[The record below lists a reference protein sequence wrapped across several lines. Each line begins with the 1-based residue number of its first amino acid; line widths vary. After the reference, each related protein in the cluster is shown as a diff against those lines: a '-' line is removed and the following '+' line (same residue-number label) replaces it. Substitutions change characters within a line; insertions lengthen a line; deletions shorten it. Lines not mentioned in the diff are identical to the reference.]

1 MVVVELR
8 HENSL
13 LESDVGT
20 LLYHAAAKRAHIW
33 TKVTTFC
40 IHKVKPQL
48 GVPATSQLM
57 NPSTLQS

>member
-1 MVVVELR
+1 MVVELH
-8 HENSL
+8 HENSLL

-20 LLYHAAAKRAHIW
+20 LLYHAEAKRAHIW